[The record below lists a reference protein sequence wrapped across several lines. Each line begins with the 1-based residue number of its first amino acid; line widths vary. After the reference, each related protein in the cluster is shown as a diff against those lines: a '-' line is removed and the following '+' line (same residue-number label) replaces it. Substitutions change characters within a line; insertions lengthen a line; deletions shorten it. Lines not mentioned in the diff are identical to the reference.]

1 MESEPIKME
10 VGDNFVV
17 ILTKLENGNPF
28 SVVLSDKYCCLDYL
42 AT

>member
-1 MESEPIKME
+1 VESEPIKME

-17 ILTKLENGNPF
+17 ISIELENGNPF
-28 SVVLSDKYCCLDYL
+28 YVVLCDKYCCLDYL